1 MAWQPERVTTGRS
14 DDGGAEGGVARV
26 APGSWREVGPFVA
39 AFARIAGRVT
49 GTEPPAVFLTLGRHR
64 RLFWGWLHFAGRL
77 MPGGRLARRE
87 AELVILRVA
96 ALRGSDYELTQH
108 RRLGRRAGLTAA
120 QVAVATEPA
129 GEGEGAGL
137 SDREA
142 LLLRAADELVE
153 EQDLSDALWAEL
165 GRLLD
170 EEERIELVMLV
181 AHYAMLATVLRAFR
195 VQPDRAVGGRT

>member
-1 MAWQPERVTTGRS
+1 MTADRSSGGR
-14 DDGGAEGGVARV
+14 ARV
-26 APGSWREVGPFVA
+26 APGSWREVGPVVA

-96 ALRGSDYELTQH
+96 SLLGSDYELTQH
-108 RRLGRRAGLTAA
+108 RRLGRRAGLSATQVSAA
-120 QVAVATEPA
+120 EA
-129 GEGEGAGL
+129 GSGEDQAGL
-137 SDREA
+137 SPREQ

-153 EQDLSDALWAEL
+153 QQDLSDALWAEL

-170 EEERIELVMLV
+170 EQERIELVVLV
-181 AHYAMLATVLRAFR
+181 AHYAMLATVLKAFR
-195 VQPDRAVGGRT
+195 VQPDKPVGS